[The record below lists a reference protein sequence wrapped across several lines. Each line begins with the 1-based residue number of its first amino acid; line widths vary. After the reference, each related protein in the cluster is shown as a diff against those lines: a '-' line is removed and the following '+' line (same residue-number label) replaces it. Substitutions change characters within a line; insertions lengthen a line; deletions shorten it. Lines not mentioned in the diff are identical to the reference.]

1 MSLKHAFCMFINI
14 GGLYMASYTLDL
26 SPVLVNMA
34 SEGSMDTSLLNG
46 VSLQRTGYIE
56 VVNNGDRKVAV
67 VGDGGTFTDTMQTLT
82 DLSNSGHNFIS

>member
-1 MSLKHAFCMFINI
+1 
-14 GGLYMASYTLDL
+14 MASYTLDL

-56 VVNNGDRKVAV
+56 VVNNGDRKVV
-67 VGDGGTFTDTMQTLT
+67 VVRDGNTFTDTMQTLT

>member
-1 MSLKHAFCMFINI
+1 
-14 GGLYMASYTLDL
+14 MASYTLDL

-56 VVNNGDRKVAV
+56 VVNNGSRKVVV
-67 VGDGGTFTDTMQTLT
+67 VGDGDTFTDTMQTLT

>member
-1 MSLKHAFCMFINI
+1 
-14 GGLYMASYTLDL
+14 MASYTLDL

-56 VVNNGDRKVAV
+56 VVNSGNRKVVV
-67 VGDGGTFTDTMQTLT
+67 VGDGDTFTDTMQTLT